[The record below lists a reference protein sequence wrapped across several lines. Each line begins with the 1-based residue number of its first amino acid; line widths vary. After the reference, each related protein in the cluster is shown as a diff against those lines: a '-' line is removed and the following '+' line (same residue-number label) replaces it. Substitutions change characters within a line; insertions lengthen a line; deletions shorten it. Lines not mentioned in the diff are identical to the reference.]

1 MAGSMSLT
9 LQLLSEPTRA
19 LRRLFMAAA
28 VALLAVSPEASAQQ
42 PRKSASRAALEE
54 AAMRADQTART
65 SKSSSVR
72 ASAKKTSERI
82 RARLKEGD
90 FQPGHRILLSVYGDS
105 VLSDTFTVRAD
116 RKLIL
121 PNLPPMSLVG
131 VLDSELEPFLTK
143 ELATYVKNPT
153 VRAQG
158 LLRVAVLGSVGQP
171 GFYSFPLDFALS
183 DVIMEAGGP
192 DASAEVNR
200 TEIRRGGE
208 VAVNK
213 EGMQEA
219 FRLGLTLNDVGVRPG
234 DQVVVRS
241 SRKSNW
247 GTALTVVGVIT
258 GLAFTVSALAR

>member
-1 MAGSMSLT
+1 
-9 LQLLSEPTRA
+9 
-19 LRRLFMAAA
+19 
-28 VALLAVSPEASAQQ
+28 
-42 PRKSASRAALEE
+42 
-54 AAMRADQTART
+54 
-65 SKSSSVR
+65 
-72 ASAKKTSERI
+72 
-82 RARLKEGD
+82 
-90 FQPGHRILLSVYGDS
+90 
-105 VLSDTFTVRAD
+105 
-116 RKLIL
+116 
-121 PNLPPMSLVG
+121 MSLVG

>member
-1 MAGSMSLT
+1 
-9 LQLLSEPTRA
+9 
-19 LRRLFMAAA
+19 LFLASA
-28 VALLAVSPEASAQQ
+28 VALLAVSPEAIAQQ

-90 FQPGHRILLSVYGDS
+90 FQPGHRILLAVYGDS

>member
-9 LQLLSEPTRA
+9 LQLLSELTRP
-19 LRRLFMAAA
+19 LRRLSMAMAI
-28 VALLAVSPEASAQQ
+28 ALLATPPEASAQH
-42 PRKSASRAALEE
+42 PRKSVTRTELEE
-54 AAMRADQTART
+54 AATRAEQTART
-65 SKSSSVR
+65 SKNSSEK
-72 ASAKKTSERI
+72 ASAQKTAQRI
-82 RARLKEGD
+82 RTRLKEGD

-116 RKLIL
+116 RMLIL

-131 VLDSELEPFLTK
+131 VLDSELEPFITK
-143 ELATYVKNPT
+143 ELATYLKNPT

-171 GFYSFPLDFALS
+171 GFYSFPLDFALT

-192 DASAEVNR
+192 DAGAEVNR
-200 TEIRRGGE
+200 TEIRRGGT
-208 VAVNK
+208 VAVDRN
-213 EGMQEA
+213 GMQEA

-234 DQVVVRS
+234 DEVVVRS

-247 GTALTVVGVIT
+247 STALTVVGVIT
-258 GLAFTVSALAR
+258 GLAWTITALVR